1 LFTGNLR
8 TDTGFGLK
16 YGSFVSTS
24 GYLNLFAALGGSTMT
39 LNIKEGTGG
48 FESALQFNNT
58 ANRSYAFPNANG
70 TIALTND
77 LSSYLPLAGGTLTGA
92 LGINSTSLTGYS
104 FRNSRNLTGTT
115 FTYANYSDGQ
125 IQTDA
130 TGISHY
136 FYTEANVAAGAS
148 IAGIYH
154 FKATQ
159 NLFGAGSFVGAQA
172 GLVIDFS
179 LSGASVNY
187 GIISNITDGTDN
199 WNLYIGGGAKNYIAG
214 SLGIATNTPE
224 YKLDVIGT
232 GRFTNTLT
240 AQSGIIFNTSQ
251 TINTTGSIG
260 YNSTQGLFIYTR
272 TGSAY
277 DFKIYNGAGST
288 FMQVPTGTQNVEF
301 LGSVNIGT
309 GNLAV
314 GTISPFSR
322 LHVQDSNVNTGT
334 IALGSNLYPSLIFS
348 SASSGEYRFD
358 NRTSFGGFITFYPN
372 GQGTTLGNEA
382 MRITS
387 SRNLTFNSSNV
398 PSGIVQ
404 EVGGETPLLG
414 LDVNFRP
421 SNLVNTVY
429 AGAQIRIDMR
439 SGQPAFSFLYR
450 QAGSIVDSVF
460 MKMSTSGNFIL
471 GNFSDIGTKLQVNGA
486 NYIEMATFAC
496 TTASASDIVSNNS
509 GIVQFSLG
517 NARHCSN
524 TDLFVPVSNG
534 IQINK
539 AGIVHVSFSQDITTA
554 GATGYVAGYIRK
566 NGTNIS
572 ENLIT
577 NTDSQWDG
585 ITGVTTISVNA
596 SDVIGFSFNA
606 AEILAFD
613 PNTWSNYSF
622 IWSAR

>member
-1 LFTGNLR
+1 MSKNTSIADLINYISVDGSGNVVLTTGGQVATQSYVTTAVSNLVNAAPSTLDTLNELAAALGNDANFATTVTTSIATRLPLAGGTLTGNLNGTSALFTGNLR

-24 GYLNLFAALGGSTMT
+24 GYLNLFSALAGSTMT
-39 LNIKEGTGG
+39 LNLKDGSGG
-48 FESALQFNNT
+48 FESALTFTNT
-58 ANRSYAFPNANG
+58 ANRNYTFPNANG
-70 TIALTND
+70 TIALTDN
-77 LSSYLPLAGGTLTGA
+77 LSSYLPLSGGNISGNLTIGNPSSA
-92 LGINSTSLTGYS
+92 LAQLHVYNASAAASFLLQTNSSTAYSEIAVRNFNQTSTSYFRQYS
-104 FRNSRNLTGTT
+104 SSATGTD
-115 FTYANYSDGQ
+115 FGVSRVNLAAFFSNYAGNFA
-125 IQTDA
+125 I
-130 TGISHY
+130 
-136 FYTEANVAAGAS
+136 
-148 IAGIYH
+148 
-154 FKATQ
+154 
-159 NLFGAGSFVGAQA
+159 
-172 GLVIDFS
+172 
-179 LSGASVNY
+179 
-187 GIISNITDGTDN
+187 
-199 WNLYIGGGAKNYIAG
+199 
-214 SLGIATNTPE
+214 
-224 YKLDVIGT
+224 
-232 GRFTNTLT
+232 
-240 AQSGIIFNTSQ
+240 
-251 TINTTGSIG
+251 
-260 YNSTQGLFIYTR
+260 
-272 TGSAY
+272 
-277 DFKIYNGAGST
+277 
-288 FMQVPTGTQNVEF
+288 GTQN
-301 LGSVNIGT
+301 GG
-309 GNLAV
+309 
-314 GTISPFSR
+314 
-322 LHVQDSNVNTGT
+322 D
-334 IALGSNLYPSLIFS
+334 LIF
-348 SASSGEYRFD
+348 
-358 NRTSFGGFITFYPN
+358 
-372 GQGTTLGNEA
+372 GTANTEA
-382 MRITS
+382 MRITT
-387 SRNLTFNSSNV
+387 SRNLTFNTTNV

-450 QAGSIVDSVF
+450 QAGSTGDSVF
-460 MKMSTSGNFIL
+460 MKMTTSGNFIL
-471 GNFSDIGTKLQVNGA
+471 GNFSDIGTKLQVNGV

-534 IQINK
+534 IQITK

-554 GATGYVAGYIRK
+554 GTTGYVAGYIRK

-585 ITGVTTISVNA
+585 INGVATINVNA

-606 AEILAFD
+606 AEIISFD